1 MPRSCLTL
9 QHAQASPYL
18 SMASVRVHLIRLSEI
33 DWSESLL
40 SYGEIGSAVREAIF
54 GAAQNRIAGGGWL
67 SKGFNLLWSV
77 YSHTDMPKCNWS
89 PYKSRPFP
97 LEI

>member
-1 MPRSCLTL
+1 MFQKHLEGYETVKTEGEGACARTPRPCLTL

-40 SYGEIGSAVREAIF
+40 SYGEIGSALREVISVRRRME
-54 GAAQNRIAGGGWL
+54 
-67 SKGFNLLWSV
+67 LLGEV
-77 YSHTDMPKCNWS
+77 G
-89 PYKSRPFP
+89 
-97 LEI
+97 

>member
-1 MPRSCLTL
+1 MRTPRPCLTL

-40 SYGEIGSAVREAIF
+40 SYGEIGSAVREVISA
-54 GAAQNRIAGGGWL
+54 RRRME
-67 SKGFNLLWSV
+67 LLGEV
-77 YSHTDMPKCNWS
+77 G
-89 PYKSRPFP
+89 
-97 LEI
+97 

>member
-1 MPRSCLTL
+1 MANVFQNHLEGYETVKTEGGGACTRVPQPCLTL

-40 SYGEIGSAVREAIF
+40 SYGEIGSAVREVISV
-54 GAAQNRIAGGGWL
+54 RC
-67 SKGFNLLWSV
+67 KMELLGEV
-77 YSHTDMPKCNWS
+77 G
-89 PYKSRPFP
+89 
-97 LEI
+97 

>member
-1 MPRSCLTL
+1 MNVFQDHLEGYETVKAEGGGACVHVPRPCLTL

-40 SYGEIGSAVREAIF
+40 SYGEIGSAVREVILVPR
-54 GAAQNRIAGGGWL
+54 RIE
-67 SKGFNLLWSV
+67 LLGEV
-77 YSHTDMPKCNWS
+77 G
-89 PYKSRPFP
+89 
-97 LEI
+97 